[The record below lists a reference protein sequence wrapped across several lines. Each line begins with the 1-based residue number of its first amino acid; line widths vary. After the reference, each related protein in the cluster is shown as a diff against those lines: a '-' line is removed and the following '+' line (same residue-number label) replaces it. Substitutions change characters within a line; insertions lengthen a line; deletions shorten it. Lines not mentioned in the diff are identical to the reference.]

1 MGQGIDWIYKFCYP
15 SPVGLKAKMIA
26 IIDYGAGNLSSVAKA
41 IAKIGYAPRIT
52 SSPDDILESEAVVL
66 PGVGAAADAVSLLQ
80 QRGLVGPLAQVLKE
94 DKPFFGICLGYQ
106 MLFSSTEEGGA
117 RCLGFLPGR
126 VLKLPAGQKVPHM
139 GWNQVWQTLKHPIYE
154 GIPDTAD
161 FYFVHSYYPA
171 PEDRSMVAG
180 ETEYG
185 VTFASAIAR
194 GRMVATQFHPEKS
207 GVAGLRLLANYFR
220 FAGVKG

>member
-1 MGQGIDWIYKFCYP
+1 
-15 SPVGLKAKMIA
+15 LIA

-41 IAKIGYAPRIT
+41 IAKIGYVPRIT
-52 SSPDDILESEAVVL
+52 ASAEDVLQAEAVVL
-66 PGVGAAADAVSLLQ
+66 PGVGAAADAVGLLQ
-80 QRGLVGPLAQVLKE
+80 QRGLVEPIAQTLKA
-94 DKPFFGICLGYQ
+94 DRPFFGICLGYQ
-106 MLFSSTEEGGA
+106 LLFSSTEEGNA
-117 RCLGFLPGR
+117 RCLGLQAGR
-126 VLKLPAGQKVPHM
+126 VLKLSDKLKVPHM
-139 GWNQVWQTLKHPIYE
+139 GWNQVWQTVKHPIYE

-171 PEDRSMVAG
+171 PEDRSLVAG

-207 GVAGLRLLANYFR
+207 GENGLRMLANFFKYTE
-220 FAGVKG
+220 VKA